1 MAEGAYFRD
10 DSGVSLLL
18 VLFVTL
24 SLSATLQ
31 KSPTADEGFHLVA
44 GYSYLKWRDFRLNP
58 EHPPLAK
65 ILAAL
70 PLLALDINDGPL
82 SREQRDKVQANR
94 LYGWLLANRW
104 LFASTADPAYY
115 GIDAVYKSGTWTT
128 VMSTPD
134 RRNDPGV
141 SPYLAVSATHLT
153 GVYLRPANPYA
164 QFLLK
169 EPVAIIGRSILIY
182 RTD

>member
-1 MAEGAYFRD
+1 LAASSIKTFPDFIAYFNETISFSRPYEILV
-10 DSGVSLLL
+10 DSNLDWGQDLKGLKRWMDKNGVKKI
-18 VLFVTL
+18 
-24 SLSATLQ
+24 Q
-31 KSPTADEGFHLVA
+31 
-44 GYSYLKWRDFRLNP
+44 
-58 EHPPLAK
+58 LAYF
-65 ILAAL
+65 
-70 PLLALDINDGPL
+70 G
-82 SREQRDKVQANR
+82 
-94 LYGWLLANRW
+94 
-104 LFASTADPAYY
+104 TADPAYY

-153 GVYLRPANPYA
+153 GVYLRPSNSYA